1 MSRVFGQLHR
11 RNCPKTGD
19 YLRQSKLG
27 HLVPAVPAQ
36 VCWPDEGKSAP
47 CVCTVDLKINL
58 AYAVLM
64 NTSTQAD
71 LRSGQ
76 AGRLLESLRAS
87 ARQRFASDAQ
97 WARASGVP
105 KETLSRLGT
114 RLSCDSRTLWA
125 LVNGA
130 GCSLVAV
137 PVVVQAAA
145 GEDDVSRKSFY
156 RDYES
161 SLLDLCASGNT
172 DTAFWRAHGPAF
184 FMAGL
189 ATLLAGSD
197 GFDRQRYL
205 RLAESLHL
213 GVTTP
218 EVFGLWLKKSPARP
232 ARFLPMLRARRLMQ
246 PAHATRA

>member
-1 MSRVFGQLHR
+1 M
-11 RNCPKTGD
+11 K
-19 YLRQSKLG
+19 
-27 HLVPAVPAQ
+27 
-36 VCWPDEGKSAP
+36 
-47 CVCTVDLKINL
+47 
-58 AYAVLM
+58 
-64 NTSTQAD
+64 TSTTLNPGSAQAAD
-71 LRSGQ
+71 LLR
-76 AGRLLESLRAS
+76 SLRTA
-87 ARQRFASDAQ
+87 ARRRFASDAE

-125 LVNGA
+125 LAAGA

-137 PVVVQAAA
+137 PAAA
-145 GEDDVSRKSFY
+145 SENDPDRNRFD

-161 SLLDLCASGNT
+161 SLLDLCASGKT
-172 DTAFWRAHGPAF
+172 DRDTWRAYGTAF

-189 ATLLAGSD
+189 ATLLAGAR

-218 EVFGLWLKKSPARP
+218 EVFGLWLETGAVRP
-232 ARFLPMLRARRLMQ
+232 ARFLPMLRERM
-246 PAHATRA
+246 AHPPRA

>member
-1 MSRVFGQLHR
+1 
-11 RNCPKTGD
+11 
-19 YLRQSKLG
+19 
-27 HLVPAVPAQ
+27 
-36 VCWPDEGKSAP
+36 
-47 CVCTVDLKINL
+47 
-58 AYAVLM
+58 M
-64 NTSTQAD
+64 NTSTATD
-71 LRSGQ
+71 LRSGP
-76 AGRLLESLRAS
+76 ARRLLESLRAA
-87 ARQRFASDAQ
+87 ARRRFASDAQ

-125 LVNGA
+125 LANGA

-137 PVVVQAAA
+137 PVAA
-145 GEDDVSRKSFY
+145 GEDDGSLKSFD

-172 DTAFWRAHGPAF
+172 DTPVWHAYGPAF

-218 EVFGLWLKKSPARP
+218 EVFGLWLEKSPVRP
-232 ARFLPMLRARRLMQ
+232 ARFLPMLRARLS
-246 PAHATRA
+246 HATRS